1 MNTDIKTVKQMR
13 ENKRFVVNQ
22 PFTPLDLISEITN
35 DIAVNSNN
43 SILVFFTIEWALYL
57 KSIGYTDITVS
68 ANDSIVANIC
78 KLRGLKYIDTFDLEN
93 SKNMKFDVIV
103 GNPPFQ
109 SDGNNGSHGLWQK
122 FVALAAERSNNCAV
136 LITPHWH
143 NWAAPTSSAI
153 GINKK
158 GQVYDRK
165 SGGDYDVFR
174 SGVCVFT
181 TFDCCVSFCFVSFV
195 CVFC

>member
-122 FVALAAERSNNCAV
+122 FVALAALS
-136 LITPHWH
+136 
-143 NWAAPTSSAI
+143 
-153 GINKK
+153 
-158 GQVYDRK
+158 
-165 SGGDYDVFR
+165 
-174 SGVCVFT
+174 
-181 TFDCCVSFCFVSFV
+181 
-195 CVFC
+195 